1 MIDGSLK
8 ENTIKELKAKKM
20 KKLTLALIGIA
31 FSTLTFAQGKYG
43 ATPEDSITCIES
55 LIYKDY
61 IKNDPKLAL
70 SLWRK
75 AYKVCPASQVSLYI
89 NGVKLYQNLIRGA
102 KDAATQQAY
111 KDTMFS
117 IFDQRM
123 EVFGDKARVM
133 GYKGQTMLVYDK
145 KKLDEIY
152 ATLNEA
158 VKLGG
163 NETDAGTLVATMFAI
178 VNLEKAG
185 KKTKEDVVVE
195 YDRLVTI
202 CAANKQDEK
211 YNDSDGKI
219 QSVAAPYL
227 DCEVLVPLAEK
238 NFEANKGDIDW
249 LRNTVKLLKYKK
261 CYEAPVF
268 AKVAEAY
275 FALEPSAE
283 GAESMGKL
291 FLGKK
296 DYDKAIDFFSKAV
309 EMAENDED
317 KASFTFS
324 IAEAHLYAKN
334 YSSAKSYA
342 LKAAALKS
350 GWGEPYIVIGDA
362 YMYSSKSCD
371 DGELGRFGAYW
382 AAVDKY
388 QKAKSVDSNVADEAN
403 KKIAR
408 ASASYPSTKDLFF
421 YGKQKGDAYTVGCW
435 ISEST
440 TIRVND

>member
-1 MIDGSLK
+1 
-8 ENTIKELKAKKM
+8 M

-31 FSTLTFAQGKYG
+31 FSTFTFAQGKYG
-43 ATPEDSITCIES
+43 ATPEDSVTCIES

-61 IKNDPKLAL
+61 MKNDPALAL
-70 SLWRK
+70 SLWKK

-89 NGVKLYQNLIRGA
+89 NGVKLYQGLVKGA
-102 KDAATQQAY
+102 KDAATQRAY

-117 IFDQRM
+117 IFDQRI
-123 EVFGDKARVM
+123 EVFGDKAKVLR
-133 GYKGQTMLVYDK
+133 YKGQTMLVYDK
-145 KKLDEIY
+145 KKLDLIY
-152 ATLNEA
+152 STLNEA
-158 VKLGG
+158 VSLGG
-163 NETDAGTLVATMFAI
+163 EKTDAGTLVATMFAV

-185 KKTKEDVVVE
+185 KKTKEEVVVE
-195 YDRLVTI
+195 YDRLISI
-202 CAANKQDEK
+202 CAAHKGDKK
-211 YNDSDGKI
+211 YSDADSKI

-238 NFEANKGDIDW
+238 NFEANKADVDW
-249 LRNTVKLLKYKK
+249 LRNTMKLLKYKK

-268 AKVAEAY
+268 ARVAEAY

-283 GAESMGKL
+283 GAAGMGNL
-291 FLGKK
+291 FIGKK
-296 DYDKAIDFFSKAV
+296 DYPKAIDFFTKAV
-309 EMAENDED
+309 DMAENDED
-317 KASFTFS
+317 KAQYTFS
-324 IAEAHLYAKN
+324 IAEAYLYSKS
-334 YSSAKSYA
+334 YSSARSYA
-342 LKAAALKS
+342 QKAAGLKS

-388 QKAKSVDSNVADEAN
+388 QKAKSVDSSVAADAN

-421 YGKQKGDAYTVGCW
+421 YGKQKGDSYTVGCW
-435 ISEST
+435 INET
-440 TIRVND
+440 TKIRVND